1 MLLQIHWFK
10 CIYWLEFI
18 NVILQAKYVMQGS
31 NKMVLGNTIFK
42 YELISTNWALVWTL
56 GIKQCVFFHFCKVA
70 NGAIVEVHGGVKLA

>member
-56 GIKQCVFFHFCKVA
+56 GIKQCFFFIFAK
-70 NGAIVEVHGGVKLA
+70 